1 MNTQELITLIDRFRE
16 ERSEQEWLEFKEN
29 NYEPQAL
36 GEYLSAL
43 ANAACVAGKPRG
55 YLVFGV
61 QDGSHRVVGTSFDP
75 YTAKGKGHQDLI
87 LWLSMGLQP
96 NVGFDVHVLEH
107 PKGRVVLF
115 EVKAASDRPVHF
127 YGTAYIRIGTSK
139 TELHKHP
146 EKERAIW
153 THRADWSG
161 QTCEGATIGDIDPE
175 ALAKAREQFRI
186 KHPGQGSLMTGWDDA
201 TFLNKA
207 KLTVRG
213 MITHTALLLLGRG
226 ETAALLSPGV
236 AKISWILK
244 DAYNKE
250 LDYEHFGPPFV
261 LAVDRLLGRIRNLTV
276 RALPSGTLFPQEIS
290 QYDPWVI
297 REALHNCIAH
307 QDYNLR
313 GRINV
318 VEMPDSIL
326 LTNLG
331 SFLPGDVETVIRQ
344 DAPLEIY
351 RNPFLAD
358 AMVAL
363 NMIDTQG
370 GGIKRMFQLQRQRF
384 FPLPD
389 YDLSEPDRVVVK
401 LPGRILDEHYT
412 RLLMDRGD
420 LNLWQV
426 MLLDRVQKRLPI
438 SHEAHHQLKSAGLV
452 EGRYPNLIIAA
463 PIARLTGQKARHIK
477 DRGLD
482 KKYYLDMIITLVKV
496 HGSASREEIDQLL
509 MDKLPDALDRNQKR
523 HKIHNLLGELVR
535 SGKIV
540 NEGSRVK
547 SRWKLARKT

>member
-1 MNTQELITLIDRFRE
+1 VNTQELIALIDRLLE
-16 ERSEQEWLEFKEN
+16 EASEQEWLEFKEN
-29 NYEPQAL
+29 NYEPQTL

-55 YLVFGV
+55 YLLFGV

-75 YTAKGKGHQDLI
+75 YTAKGKGHQDLM
-87 LWLSMGLQP
+87 LWLAMGLQP
-96 NVGFDVHVLEH
+96 NVGFDVHVVEH

-146 EKERAIW
+146 EKERTIW
-153 THRADWSG
+153 THRTDWSG
-161 QTCEGATIGDIDPE
+161 QICEGATLGDIDPE
-175 ALAKAREQFRI
+175 ALSKAREQFKI
-186 KHPGQGSLMTGWDDA
+186 KHPGQASLATGWDDA

-244 DAYNKE
+244 DAHNKE

-290 QYDPWVI
+290 QYEPWVI

-358 AMVAL
+358 AMVTL

-389 YDLSEPDRVVVK
+389 YDLSEPDRVAVK

-426 MLLDRVQKRLPI
+426 MLLDRVQKRLLI

-482 KKYYLDMIITLVKV
+482 KKYYLEMIITLVNV